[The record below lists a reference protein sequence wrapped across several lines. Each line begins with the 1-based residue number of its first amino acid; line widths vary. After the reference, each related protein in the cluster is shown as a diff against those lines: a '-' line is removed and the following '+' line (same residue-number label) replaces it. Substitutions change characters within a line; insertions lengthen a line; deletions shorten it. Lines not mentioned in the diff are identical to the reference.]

1 MTRTLLSAA
10 LFVLVTSL
18 GSTWAQDYPAR
29 RVKILVPYAAGGVPD
44 VLARVVG
51 QRLSEALSQQFVV
64 ENKPGAGGIP
74 AVMTVVKAPADGY
87 TLLIADVAQTAI
99 NPHLFEKLPYDT
111 LKDLAPVSIVA
122 SSPIYVVVSPSVR
135 IDSFAE
141 LIAYAKAHPNR
152 LSYGSA
158 GIGSIHHIS
167 MESIKAA
174 LGIDLAHVPY
184 KGSGQ
189 SVPAFLAGEV
199 PIVLTAL
206 PALGPHVQSGRAKL
220 LAVTS
225 VARSAQVPE
234 VPSVSEFIP
243 GYDFIAEVGLLA
255 PAGTPVAAVSNISS
269 EVAKAMKHPETASRL
284 TALGLDPVGSTP
296 EAFAA
301 LIRSNLER
309 FAKAV
314 KISGAKVN

>member
-255 PAGTPVAAVSNISS
+255 PAGTPAAAVSKISS

>member
-1 MTRTLLSAA
+1 MREGFTAIMADRQERPMTRTLLSAA

-167 MESIKAA
+167 ME
-174 LGIDLAHVPY
+174 
-184 KGSGQ
+184 
-189 SVPAFLAGEV
+189 
-199 PIVLTAL
+199 
-206 PALGPHVQSGRAKL
+206 
-220 LAVTS
+220 
-225 VARSAQVPE
+225 
-234 VPSVSEFIP
+234 
-243 GYDFIAEVGLLA
+243 
-255 PAGTPVAAVSNISS
+255 
-269 EVAKAMKHPETASRL
+269 
-284 TALGLDPVGSTP
+284 
-296 EAFAA
+296 
-301 LIRSNLER
+301 
-309 FAKAV
+309 
-314 KISGAKVN
+314 

>member
-206 PALGPHVQSGRAKL
+206 PALGPYVQSGRAKL

-255 PAGTPVAAVSNISS
+255 PAGTPVAAVSKISS

-284 TALGLDPVGSTP
+284 KALGLDPVGSTP